1 MVKKGRL
8 EEMKR
13 LGIYFFY
20 DKNGIVD
27 QYVDYVLQDI
37 TKHLEK
43 LIVVCNGKLT
53 SEGELLFAKYTD
65 SVIVRENK
73 GFDVWAYKTGMDS
86 LGWEKLLSYDEIILM
101 NYTIMGPVYP
111 LKDMFDE
118 MDKRQELD
126 FWGITK
132 CFQEDS
138 SVAQEMWGNPYG
150 YIPEHIQSSFMV
162 FRKSIV
168 SSELFQKYW
177 DEMPEIHSYYESGGK
192 HEQVITKYFA
202 DNGFKWDCYTD
213 YEGIDS
219 KVSGCCPLITTPLEV
234 IKERKSPFF
243 KRRTFFTTKEEYNAT
258 SPFVKEF
265 LEFLENETDY
275 DTNLIYPNLIRTC
288 NQRDLVENLL
298 LFHVM

>member
-1 MVKKGRL
+1 
-8 EEMKR
+8 MKR

-20 DKNGIVD
+20 DKNGIAD
-27 QYVDYVLQDI
+27 QYIDYVLQDFSQ
-37 TKHLEK
+37 HLEK

-53 SEGELLFAKYTD
+53 SEGRQLFGKYTD
-65 SVIVRENK
+65 AVIVRENK
-73 GFDVWAYKTGMDS
+73 GFDVWAYKTGLDS
-86 LGWEKLLSYDEIILM
+86 LGWNELVKYDEVILM

-111 LKDMFDE
+111 LREMFEE
-118 MDKRQELD
+118 MDKREELD

-138 SVAQEMWGNPYG
+138 PVAQEMWDNPYG
-150 YIPEHIQSSFMV
+150 YIPEHIQSSFMT
-162 FRKSIV
+162 FRKSVV
-168 SSELFQKYW
+168 SSQLFQKYW

-213 YEGIDS
+213 YEGLDP
-219 KVSGCCPLITTPLEV
+219 KVSGCCPLITVPLEV

-243 KRRTFFTTKEEYNAT
+243 KRRTFFTTKEEYNVT

-275 DTNLIYPNLIRTC
+275 DTDLIYSNLIRTC
-288 NQRDLVENLL
+288 NQRDLVENFL
-298 LFHVM
+298 LFHIM